1 MRRLGD
7 FPTEK
12 ELRVMVA
19 QVDQVS
25 ARCAQIIKLSKP
37 EMFIYISVLQ
47 DNNGTIEM
55 DEFLAM
61 MATRVEVNE
70 KIKKVFKVFDQNGD
84 G

>member
-1 MRRLGD
+1 MSTSL
-7 FPTEK
+7 
-12 ELRVMVA
+12 
-19 QVDQVS
+19 
-25 ARCAQIIKLSKP
+25 
-37 EMFIYISVLQ
+37 LQ

>member
-25 ARCAQIIKLSKP
+25 ARCAQIIKLNKP
-37 EMFIYISVLQ
+37 EVFIYKYFA
-47 DNNGTIEM
+47 G
-55 DEFLAM
+55 
-61 MATRVEVNE
+61 
-70 KIKKVFKVFDQNGD
+70 
-84 G
+84 